1 MQELLLKTDFVERCV
16 TFDGGE
22 ALQIKTT
29 DGTVFNVS
37 SRKRDTK
44 RSVALVN
51 QRNPRYRRANMGL
64 NPNLEKNLPLIKA
77 VEERLRE
84 EKEHLERNFGRNGQT
99 EERMVKHIVCY
110 KFKDNSRE
118 NLDRATAALLSM
130 RFNVPQVLSVE
141 AGADFAGSAR
151 SYDLALAVTLKSRED
166 LEEYQ
171 KNEFHCKE
179 VKPVMHELTE
189 KSVSV
194 DFEFD
199 QA

>member
-1 MQELLLKTDFVERCV
+1 MK
-16 TFDGGE
+16 
-22 ALQIKTT
+22 
-29 DGTVFNVS
+29 
-37 SRKRDTK
+37 
-44 RSVALVN
+44 
-51 QRNPRYRRANMGL
+51 
-64 NPNLEKNLPLIKA
+64 
-77 VEERLRE
+77 
-84 EKEHLERNFGRNGQT
+84 
-99 EERMVKHIVCY
+99 RMVKHIVCY

-118 NLDRATAALLSM
+118 NLDRATEALLSM

>member
-1 MQELLLKTDFVERCV
+1 MTEAVFCFKINLENGNKEFLRKVQELLLKTDFVERCV

-99 EERMVKHIVCY
+99 EE
-110 KFKDNSRE
+110 KD
-118 NLDRATAALLSM
+118 
-130 RFNVPQVLSVE
+130 
-141 AGADFAGSAR
+141 G
-151 SYDLALAVTLKSRED
+151 
-166 LEEYQ
+166 
-171 KNEFHCKE
+171 
-179 VKPVMHELTE
+179 
-189 KSVSV
+189 
-194 DFEFD
+194 
-199 QA
+199 

>member
-84 EKEHLERNFGRNGQT
+84 EKEHLERNFGRT
-99 EERMVKHIVCY
+99 
-110 KFKDNSRE
+110 
-118 NLDRATAALLSM
+118 LDR
-130 RFNVPQVLSVE
+130 VLKD
-141 AGADFAGSAR
+141 G
-151 SYDLALAVTLKSRED
+151 
-166 LEEYQ
+166 
-171 KNEFHCKE
+171 
-179 VKPVMHELTE
+179 
-189 KSVSV
+189 
-194 DFEFD
+194 
-199 QA
+199 

>member
-1 MQELLLKTDFVERCV
+1 MENKEFLRKVQELLLKTDFVERCV

-44 RSVALVN
+44 RSVALV
-51 QRNPRYRRANMGL
+51 RANMGL

-99 EERMVKHIVCY
+99 EE
-110 KFKDNSRE
+110 KD
-118 NLDRATAALLSM
+118 
-130 RFNVPQVLSVE
+130 
-141 AGADFAGSAR
+141 G
-151 SYDLALAVTLKSRED
+151 
-166 LEEYQ
+166 
-171 KNEFHCKE
+171 
-179 VKPVMHELTE
+179 
-189 KSVSV
+189 
-194 DFEFD
+194 
-199 QA
+199 

>member
-1 MQELLLKTDFVERCV
+1 
-16 TFDGGE
+16 
-22 ALQIKTT
+22 
-29 DGTVFNVS
+29 
-37 SRKRDTK
+37 
-44 RSVALVN
+44 
-51 QRNPRYRRANMGL
+51 
-64 NPNLEKNLPLIKA
+64 
-77 VEERLRE
+77 
-84 EKEHLERNFGRNGQT
+84 
-99 EERMVKHIVCY
+99 MVKHIVCY

-118 NLDRATAALLSM
+118 NLDRATEALLSM

-141 AGADFAGSAR
+141 AGADFVGSAR

-199 QA
+199 QS

>member
-64 NPNLEKNLPLIKA
+64 NPNLEKNLQLIKA

-99 EERMVKHIVCY
+99 EE
-110 KFKDNSRE
+110 KD
-118 NLDRATAALLSM
+118 
-130 RFNVPQVLSVE
+130 
-141 AGADFAGSAR
+141 G
-151 SYDLALAVTLKSRED
+151 
-166 LEEYQ
+166 
-171 KNEFHCKE
+171 
-179 VKPVMHELTE
+179 
-189 KSVSV
+189 
-194 DFEFD
+194 
-199 QA
+199 

>member
-1 MQELLLKTDFVERCV
+1 MENKGFLRKVQELLLKTDFVERCV

-99 EERMVKHIVCY
+99 EE
-110 KFKDNSRE
+110 KD
-118 NLDRATAALLSM
+118 
-130 RFNVPQVLSVE
+130 
-141 AGADFAGSAR
+141 G
-151 SYDLALAVTLKSRED
+151 
-166 LEEYQ
+166 
-171 KNEFHCKE
+171 
-179 VKPVMHELTE
+179 
-189 KSVSV
+189 
-194 DFEFD
+194 
-199 QA
+199 

>member
-1 MQELLLKTDFVERCV
+1 MQELLQKTDFVERCV

-22 ALQIKTT
+22 ALQIKMT
-29 DGTVFNVS
+29 DGMVFNVS

-99 EERMVKHIVCY
+99 EE
-110 KFKDNSRE
+110 KD
-118 NLDRATAALLSM
+118 
-130 RFNVPQVLSVE
+130 
-141 AGADFAGSAR
+141 G
-151 SYDLALAVTLKSRED
+151 
-166 LEEYQ
+166 
-171 KNEFHCKE
+171 
-179 VKPVMHELTE
+179 
-189 KSVSV
+189 
-194 DFEFD
+194 
-199 QA
+199 

>member
-99 EERMVKHIVCY
+99 EE
-110 KFKDNSRE
+110 KDGLSISCATNSKT
-118 NLDRATAALLSM
+118 TA
-130 RFNVPQVLSVE
+130 
-141 AGADFAGSAR
+141 G
-151 SYDLALAVTLKSRED
+151 KI
-166 LEEYQ
+166 
-171 KNEFHCKE
+171 
-179 VKPVMHELTE
+179 LTE
-189 KSVSV
+189 
-194 DFEFD
+194 
-199 QA
+199 QRQLC

>member
-1 MQELLLKTDFVERCV
+1 MENKEFLRKVQELLLKTDFVERCV

-99 EERMVKHIVCY
+99 EE
-110 KFKDNSRE
+110 KDGKAYR
-118 NLDRATAALLSM
+118 
-130 RFNVPQVLSVE
+130 VLQIQ
-141 AGADFAGSAR
+141 R
-151 SYDLALAVTLKSRED
+151 
-166 LEEYQ
+166 Q
-171 KNEFHCKE
+171 
-179 VKPVMHELTE
+179 
-189 KSVSV
+189 
-194 DFEFD
+194 
-199 QA
+199 

>member
-1 MQELLLKTDFVERCV
+1 MTEAVFCFKINLENGKQRVFEKSAGAASKNRLRGSGASPSTAA
-16 TFDGGE
+16 E

-99 EERMVKHIVCY
+99 EE
-110 KFKDNSRE
+110 KD
-118 NLDRATAALLSM
+118 
-130 RFNVPQVLSVE
+130 
-141 AGADFAGSAR
+141 G
-151 SYDLALAVTLKSRED
+151 
-166 LEEYQ
+166 
-171 KNEFHCKE
+171 
-179 VKPVMHELTE
+179 
-189 KSVSV
+189 
-194 DFEFD
+194 
-199 QA
+199 

>member
-1 MQELLLKTDFVERCV
+1 
-16 TFDGGE
+16 
-22 ALQIKTT
+22 
-29 DGTVFNVS
+29 
-37 SRKRDTK
+37 
-44 RSVALVN
+44 
-51 QRNPRYRRANMGL
+51 
-64 NPNLEKNLPLIKA
+64 
-77 VEERLRE
+77 
-84 EKEHLERNFGRNGQT
+84 
-99 EERMVKHIVCY
+99 MVKHIVCY

-118 NLDRATAALLSM
+118 NLDRATEALLSM
-130 RFNVPQVLSVE
+130 RFNVPQVLSVG
-141 AGADFAGSAR
+141 AGAAFVGSAS
-151 SYDLALAVTLKSRED
+151 SYDLALAVTVESRED